1 MKNEFISSD
10 GKSVDYIGWKR
21 SDLFTEYTDLIQE
34 LCSLDMTTL
43 TEEGKTAF
51 FISILRQCSV
61 KVESE
66 PQSTVWSKHI
76 LKSRSY
82 CNTST
87 VSSIYV
93 GKFII

>member
-34 LCSLDMTTL
+34 LRSLDMTSL

-51 FISILRQCSV
+51 FISILMDSSV
-61 KVESE
+61 KVERE
-66 PQSTVWSKHI
+66 PQSTIWSKHV
-76 LKSRSY
+76 LKWRSLL
-82 CNTST
+82 
-87 VSSIYV
+87 
-93 GKFII
+93 